1 MGKRQNI
8 LLERVSIMANKKM
21 KTAVKS
27 VKKQRTKKALKRT
40 KVQSMENK
48 KGVLFSIRAKIFLCF
63 LVPILF
69 LILVGVFSYKK
80 AAAGMYDTF
89 RDSNEQT
96 INMANQYLDVSN
108 SFIEAEALKYAFQ
121 SDLGKYMIGLY
132 ETDAVQRKTVIN
144 SVGSS
149 IRASQAGNDFISN
162 IHIVT
167 EEDVQ
172 MLSTKAGG
180 TVMGIYKDYKNEML
194 GYSDN
199 GKKIPEWVDYHNTL
213 DDTLGLKQSD
223 YIMAYQTTPQ
233 SGKGFIVIDVKAS
246 AIQQFLDSLDMGDGS
261 IIGFVTQSGREIISE
276 KLPDGQESTR
286 ADGETVFY
294 GQDFFNNLED
304 QQTTKEVS
312 INGKSYLFFYSRM
325 ERTNAAVCALVPME
339 IVNGQADD
347 IRNVTI
353 AVVLIACVVAVLI
366 GIIISTGIQKN
377 MKRISGRLEEV
388 AEGNLTTKVSVKGHD
403 EFNNLAV
410 VANHMINNN
419 KKLVQKVSGAT
430 DTLESSA
437 QEVRQASNV
446 MKDYSVNIIQA
457 IDEINDGIT
466 KQSEHAEECVRKT
479 DTLSEE
485 IQNVSSI
492 AGQVE
497 GLVSEAENMISH
509 GMQMVQTLGERATK
523 TTDVT
528 IKVETSIEELKK
540 ESEIINEFVETITD
554 ISEQTNLLSLNASI
568 EAARA
573 GEAGRGF
580 AVVAEE
586 IRKLADHSAEA
597 AGEIQNNVTHIT
609 DQTVNSVEN
618 AKQARDMVA
627 LQTEA
632 VQEVVGVFDDMNQ
645 CMQKLFDA
653 LKEIVS
659 STEQADKERED
670 TLAAVKNISDIIAE
684 TAEGTKL
691 VQSVAAKLQENVDTM
706 NQTAQSLG
714 DNMNDLKSEISVFKT
729 ESVSYT
735 HLTLP
740 TILRV

>member
-1 MGKRQNI
+1 
-8 LLERVSIMANKKM
+8 MANKKM

-194 GYSDN
+194 GYSDK

-497 GLVSEAENMISH
+497 GLVSEAENMINH

-729 ESVSYT
+729 E
-735 HLTLP
+735 
-740 TILRV
+740 

>member
-194 GYSDN
+194 GYYDN

-497 GLVSEAENMISH
+497 GLVSEAENMINH

-729 ESVSYT
+729 E
-735 HLTLP
+735 
-740 TILRV
+740 

>member
-1 MGKRQNI
+1 
-8 LLERVSIMANKKM
+8 MANKKM

-132 ETDAVQRKTVIN
+132 ETDTVQRKTVIN

-497 GLVSEAENMISH
+497 GLVSEAENMINH

-729 ESVSYT
+729 E
-735 HLTLP
+735 
-740 TILRV
+740 

>member
-1 MGKRQNI
+1 
-8 LLERVSIMANKKM
+8 MANKNK
-21 KTAVKS
+21 KSPVKGVRS
-27 VKKQRTKKALKRT
+27 QRSKKVPKQTMVQKKE
-40 KVQSMENK
+40 QK

-96 INMANQYLDVSN
+96 INMANQYIDVSN

-132 ETDAVQRKTVIN
+132 ETDSTRKKSVIN

-149 IRASQAGNDFISN
+149 IRASQAGNEFISN

-167 EEDVQ
+167 IEDIQ
-172 MLSTKAGG
+172 MLSTRAGG
-180 TVMGIYKDYKNEML
+180 NVMGIYKEYKDEML

-199 GKKIPEWVDYHNTL
+199 GKKLPEWVDYHKTL
-213 DDTLGLKQSD
+213 DETLGLKQSD

-294 GQDFFNNLED
+294 GQDFFNNIED

-492 AGQVE
+492 VGQVE
-497 GLVSEAENMISH
+497 GLVSEAENMINH

-729 ESVSYT
+729 E
-735 HLTLP
+735 
-740 TILRV
+740 

>member
-312 INGKSYLFFYSRM
+312 INGQSYLFFYSRM

-492 AGQVE
+492 VGQVE
-497 GLVSEAENMISH
+497 GLVSEAENMINH

-670 TLAAVKNISDIIAE
+670 ALAAVKNISDIIAE

-729 ESVSYT
+729 E
-735 HLTLP
+735 
-740 TILRV
+740 

>member
-167 EEDVQ
+167 EEDIQ
-172 MLSTKAGG
+172 MLSTRAGG
-180 TVMGIYKDYKNEML
+180 NVMGIYKEYKDEML

-233 SGKGFIVIDVKAS
+233 SGKGFIVIDIKAS
-246 AIQQFLDSLDMGDGS
+246 AIKQFLDSLDMGEGS

-276 KLPDGQESTR
+276 KLPDGQESTG

-729 ESVSYT
+729 E
-735 HLTLP
+735 
-740 TILRV
+740 

>member
-1 MGKRQNI
+1 
-8 LLERVSIMANKKM
+8 MANKNK
-21 KTAVKS
+21 KSPVKDVRS
-27 VKKQRTKKALKRT
+27 QRSKKVPKQTMVQKKE
-40 KVQSMENK
+40 QQ

-96 INMANQYLDVSN
+96 INMANQYIDVSN

-132 ETDAVQRKTVIN
+132 ETDSTQKKSVIN

-149 IRASQAGNDFISN
+149 IRASQAGNEFISN

-167 EEDVQ
+167 IEDIQ
-172 MLSTKAGG
+172 MLSTRAGG
-180 TVMGIYKDYKNEML
+180 NVMGIYKEYKDEML

-199 GKKIPEWVDYHNTL
+199 GKKLPEWVDYHKTL
-213 DDTLGLKQSD
+213 DETLGLKQSD

-294 GQDFFNNLED
+294 GQDFFNNIED

-492 AGQVE
+492 VGQVE
-497 GLVSEAENMISH
+497 GLVSEAENMINH

-729 ESVSYT
+729 E
-735 HLTLP
+735 
-740 TILRV
+740 

>member
-1 MGKRQNI
+1 
-8 LLERVSIMANKKM
+8 MANKKM

-180 TVMGIYKDYKNEML
+180 TVIGIYKDYKNEML

-497 GLVSEAENMISH
+497 GLVSEAENMINH

-729 ESVSYT
+729 E
-735 HLTLP
+735 
-740 TILRV
+740 